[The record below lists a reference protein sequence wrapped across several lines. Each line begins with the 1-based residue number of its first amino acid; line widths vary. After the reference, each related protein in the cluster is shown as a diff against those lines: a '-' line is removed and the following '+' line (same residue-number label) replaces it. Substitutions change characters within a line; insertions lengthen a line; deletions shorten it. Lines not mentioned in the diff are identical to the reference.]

1 MVYRSMHSTHSWF
14 SGHTSG
20 DDDNVSTPKSFGE
33 TIIRREV
40 ALDFG
45 RSGDMREVG
54 GNTRGV
60 DDIIEAELSDVQ
72 ILCGSAMPRHD
83 KS

>member
-1 MVYRSMHSTHSWF
+1 MVYKSKHGTHSWF

-20 DDDNVSTPKSFGE
+20 DDDNVSTPESFGE
-33 TIIRREV
+33 TTIWREV
-40 ALDFG
+40 ALDLG

-54 GNTRGV
+54 GNTRCV
-60 DDIIEAELSDVQ
+60 DDIIQTELEDVS
-72 ILCGSAMPRHD
+72 ILSGPAMLRHD